1 MARDWKQLGLKVGL
15 EIHQQLDT
23 PKLFC
28 RCPSALEDEHRVAFT
43 RRLRPTQSELGE
55 VDPAALAEAAKKL
68 GFRYLAG
75 HATSCLVE
83 MDEEPPH
90 RIAAEAVEVGLQFA
104 LLTGMQP
111 VDELH
116 TMRKLV
122 IDGSNTTGFQRTAML
137 AMRGQVGEV
146 GLDTLCLEEDSARPV
161 EKKTGEVT
169 YRLDRL
175 GIPLLE
181 VATAPDIKTPE
192 QARQVAEHLGM
203 VLRSTGRVR
212 RGLGTIRQ
220 DLNVSIAGG
229 ARVEIKGVQQ
239 LDLLATAVE
248 REVERQLKMLEVRA
262 QLQARPGSDAV
273 AKMPL
278 EDLTSR
284 FQATKAGIVQG
295 ALKANGVVL
304 ALKLPGFA
312 GLIGTK
318 AQGWPR
324 LGAELADYARVAAGV
339 KGIFHSDELP
349 GYGITEAEV
358 ADARAVLACQEH
370 DAFVLVACPR
380 GQAERAL
387 EAVRS
392 RAWKALQGVP
402 EETRDMLEDGT
413 SQYSRPLPGRARMYP
428 ETDVPP
434 LPLPAARIAEARQR
448 LPELLPAR
456 EARMAKEYSVGKDE
470 VHTLVRAGDGPL
482 FERLV
487 KELGKEQD
495 KLVARVLLQT
505 LPELDKLVPEA
516 HHRVGEA
523 MLLDALLAVKQG
535 VYAKE
540 ALPRVLQE
548 MAERGGSARDAARRI
563 GLGAMGEEQVRQAV
577 RSLLDRQAKLVQ
589 ERGERAMGPLM
600 GDAMAELRGKA
611 DGQLISKVVREELLA
626 RLGPS

>member
-1 MARDWKQLGLKVGL
+1 MARDWAALGLMVGL

-28 RCPSALEDEHRVAFT
+28 RCPSAFEEEHRVAFT

-75 HATSCLVE
+75 HRTSCLVE
-83 MDEEPPH
+83 LDEEPPH
-90 RIAAEAVEVGLQFA
+90 RICAEAVEVGLQFA
-104 LLTGMQP
+104 LLCGMQP

-116 TMRKLV
+116 VMRKIV
-122 IDGSNTTGFQRTAML
+122 IDGSNTSGFQRTAML
-137 AMRGQVGEV
+137 ALRGTVGDV

-161 EKKTGEVT
+161 EKKAGEVT

-181 VATAPDIKTPE
+181 VATAPDIRTPE
-192 QARQVAEHLGM
+192 QARSVAEHLGV

-220 DLNVSIAGG
+220 DLNVSIRGG

-239 LDLLATAVE
+239 LDLLGTAVE
-248 REVERQLKMLEVRA
+248 REVDRQLRLLEVRDE
-262 QLQARPGSDAV
+262 LARRGAADAL
-273 AKMPL
+273 AKVPV
-278 EDLTSR
+278 EDVTRL
-284 FQATKAGIVQG
+284 FQRTEAKVVQG

-304 ALKLPGFA
+304 ALRLPGFA
-312 GLIGTK
+312 GLIGSK
-318 AQGWPR
+318 AAGWPR
-324 LGAELADYARVAAGV
+324 LGAELADHARVHAGV

-349 GYGITEAEV
+349 AYGIAEPEV
-358 ADARAVLACQEH
+358 QEVRAALACQAL

-380 GQAERAL
+380 GQAEQAL
-387 EAVRS
+387 EAVRA
-392 RAWKALQGVP
+392 RARQARVGVP

-434 LPLPAARIAEARQR
+434 LPLPAAHIEAVRGA

-456 EARMAKEYSVGKDE
+456 EARMLTAYSLGKDE
-470 VHTLVRAGDGPL
+470 VHTLVRAGDAPL

-487 KELGKEQD
+487 HELGKEHD

-505 LPELDKLVPEA
+505 LPELDKEVPEA
-516 HHRVGEA
+516 HQRLGEA
-523 MLLDALLAVKQG
+523 ELRDALLAVKQG
-535 VYAKE
+535 AYAKE
-540 ALPRVLQE
+540 ALPRVLKA
-548 MAERGGSARDAARRI
+548 MAEQGGGAREAAQRI
-563 GLGAMGEEQVRQAV
+563 GLGAMGEDQVRAAV
-577 RSLLDRQAKLVQ
+577 RALLDRQAKLVQ

-600 GDAMAELRGKA
+600 GDAMQELRGKA
-611 DGQLISKVVREELLA
+611 DGQLISKVVREELLT
-626 RLGPS
+626 RLGK